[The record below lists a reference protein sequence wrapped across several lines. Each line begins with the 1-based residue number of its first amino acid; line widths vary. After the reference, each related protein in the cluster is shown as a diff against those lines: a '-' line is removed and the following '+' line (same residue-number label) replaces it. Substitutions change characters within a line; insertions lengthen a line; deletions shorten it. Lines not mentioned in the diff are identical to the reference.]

1 MKNFFTL
8 LFGIIL
14 FPFVHAQHSY
24 NINFLHDSI
33 KVYGNL
39 TVPIGTGKFPIIII
53 NPGTG
58 AVDRNGTI
66 PFTDANSQCLYP
78 NLFGETMLSY
88 KELGDSLVALGYA
101 VLRYDKLEY
110 TYGSNIG
117 AITFHKLWL
126 PVESAIR
133 YVKLRS
139 ELDTTRIILLGHS
152 EGSTLIPFIANG
164 RQDIKA
170 MVSLAGPR
178 TPIDTLVAWQYNQLY
193 QLFKPCGA
201 GPSDS
206 IALKALGD
214 EWLDYFE
221 LIRTSSWDE
230 NTPTFYGVP
239 ASTWADYVPAT
250 DAVADHYNSDNLP
263 TLFIGLEKDLNVPPS
278 ELLRLQEDVTITD
291 DFWTIPDC
299 IHYLCTPHEAHL
311 CPGLA
316 DTIVSWLNEVFTTAV
331 KEPLDIADDFINVF
345 PNPFTSSVKLHIDL
359 SKFNPS
365 SFSIMDANGH
375 VIMTR
380 SLPRGEYQYGTSLD
394 LDFLPAGIYYL
405 SIPVGGRQLVKKL
418 VKE

>member
-1 MKNFFTL
+1 MKKLFTL
-8 LFGIIL
+8 FFGIIL
-14 FPFVHAQHSY
+14 FPFLHAQHSY

-39 TVPIGTGKFPIIII
+39 TVPNGTGKFPVIII

-58 AVDRNGTI
+58 AVERDGRV

-78 NLFGETMLSY
+78 NLFGETMLMY
-88 KELGDSLVALGYA
+88 KELADSLVALGYA

-110 TYGSNIG
+110 TYGLNIG
-117 AITFHKLWL
+117 AVTFHKLWL

-170 MVSLAGPR
+170 MISLAGPR

-206 IALKALGD
+206 IALKSLGD

-230 NTPTFYGVP
+230 NTPAFYGVP
-239 ASTWADYVPAT
+239 ASSWADYVPAT
-250 DAVADHYNSDNLP
+250 DAVADNYNANNLP

-278 ELLRLQEDVTITD
+278 ELLRLQEDVTITN
-291 DFWTIPDC
+291 DFLTIPDC
-299 IHYLCTPHEAHL
+299 IHYLCTPQEAHL
-311 CPGLA
+311 CSGLA
-316 DTIVSWLNEVFTTAV
+316 DTIVNWLNEVFATSV
-331 KEPLDIADDFINVF
+331 EEPLDLVDDFIQVS
-345 PNPFTSSVKLHIDL
+345 PNPFSSLVNLDIDL

-375 VIMTR
+375 IIMTR
-380 SLPRGEYQYGTSLD
+380 SIPRGESRYVANLN
-394 LDFLPAGIYYL
+394 LDFLPTGIYYL
-405 SIPVGGRQLVKKL
+405 AVPLNGKQIIKKL

>member
-1 MKNFFTL
+1 MKKFFSFVFGIL
-8 LFGIIL
+8 LFQFL
-14 FPFVHAQHSY
+14 HAQHSY

-39 TVPIGTGKFPIIII
+39 TVPNGTGKFPIIII

-58 AVDRNGTI
+58 QLDRNGTV
-66 PFTDANSQCLYP
+66 PFNDGNSLCLYP
-78 NLFGETMLSY
+78 NLFGETMLMY

-110 TYGSNIG
+110 TYGPNIG

-164 RQDIKA
+164 RNDIKA
-170 MVSLAGPR
+170 LISVAGAR
-178 TPIDTLVAWQYNQLY
+178 TPIDSLVAWQYDNLY

-201 GPSDS
+201 TPSDS

-214 EWLDYFE
+214 EWLNYFE
-221 LIRTSSWDE
+221 LIRTSSWDQ
-230 NTPTFYGVP
+230 NTPPLFGVP
-239 ASTWADYVPAT
+239 ASTWAEYVPAT
-250 DAVADHYNSDNLP
+250 DAVADHYNADNLP

-278 ELLRLQEDVTITD
+278 ELLRLQEDVTITN

-299 IHYLCTPHEAHL
+299 IHYLCTPNEAHL

-316 DTIVSWLNEVFTTAV
+316 DTIVNWLNEVFTTSV
-331 KEPLDIADDFINVF
+331 EEPFDLVDDFLQVS
-345 PNPFTSSVKLHIDL
+345 PNPFSSSVNVDIDL

-365 SFSIMDANGH
+365 SFSVMDANGH
-375 VIMTR
+375 MVLTR
-380 SLPRGEYQYGTSLD
+380 SLPKGELQYSAGLN

-405 SIPVGGRQLVKKL
+405 AVPLNGKQIIKKL
-418 VKE
+418 VKY